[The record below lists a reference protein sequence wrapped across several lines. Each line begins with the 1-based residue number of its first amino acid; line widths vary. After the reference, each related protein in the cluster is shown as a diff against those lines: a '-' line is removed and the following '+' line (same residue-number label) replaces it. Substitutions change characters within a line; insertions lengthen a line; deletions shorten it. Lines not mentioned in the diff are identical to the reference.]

1 MRCFSVQLILL
12 RKFLHMNQNSKEGQ
26 IRSDIKIGMDVGIV
40 MKEDQKSGLLTDG
53 IVSRILTNS
62 KTHPHGIKV
71 KLQTGE
77 VGRIKEFN

>member
-1 MRCFSVQLILL
+1 
-12 RKFLHMNQNSKEGQ
+12 MNQNSKEGQ